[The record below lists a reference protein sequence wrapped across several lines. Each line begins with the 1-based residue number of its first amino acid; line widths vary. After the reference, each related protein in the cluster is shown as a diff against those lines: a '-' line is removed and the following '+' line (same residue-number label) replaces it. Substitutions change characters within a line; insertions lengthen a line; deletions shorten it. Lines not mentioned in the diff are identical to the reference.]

1 MMMGTVEEALNLRQ
15 MLKSVLPGQH
25 DVEQDEID
33 AALCENAIHFGRV
46 GRGARGE
53 AVFGQDLFQ
62 NLADRLVILHEQNAA
77 GNVGGVG
84 KCLCKLRLHLGAHLD
99 AQICLILPHLLALK
113 CVFMFPPAVVARG
126 AALQEAQIR

>member
-1 MMMGTVEEALNLRQ
+1 MMGTVEEALNLRQ

-33 AALCENAIHFGRV
+33 AALRKNAIHFRRV

-62 NLADRLVILHEQNAA
+62 NLGDRLVILHEQNAA
-77 GNVGGVG
+77 GNVGRVG
-84 KCLCKLRLHLGAHLD
+84 KCLCKLRLHLRAHLD
-99 AQICLILPHLLALK
+99 AQICLILPHFSCPEMCFYVSAGSGI
-113 CVFMFPPAVVARG
+113 CAR
-126 AALQEAQIR
+126 ALQEAQIR